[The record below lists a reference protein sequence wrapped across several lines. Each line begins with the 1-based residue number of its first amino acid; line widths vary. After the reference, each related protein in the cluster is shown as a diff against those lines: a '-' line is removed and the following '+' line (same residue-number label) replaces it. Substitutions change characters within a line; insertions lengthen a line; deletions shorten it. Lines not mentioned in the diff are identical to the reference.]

1 MVLRGYGGSDAC
13 GYMFSWFGG
22 RLDFGMLRD
31 ARSTIC
37 YRATRISPWRASAH
51 SNSTR
56 HQQAPQHHLRPQGG
70 FGQLWDYGR
79 GTSSTTGEP
88 ALNGSAL
95 APERFADIIATGT
108 ASPPVANRK
117 TKSQLASS
125 KTSTTKYASS
135 SDAAAGCATTNVS
148 ASRFSP
154 CMLPPLCPPKNHPLD
169 SLNTKFI
176 DLYY

>member
-1 MVLRGYGGSDAC
+1 
-13 GYMFSWFGG
+13 MFSWFGG

-108 ASPPVANRK
+108 ASPPIANRK
-117 TKSQLASS
+117 TKVSVGFVEDLNNKIRVFQRRGYGLRDDECLRL
-125 KTSTTKYASS
+125 KVLTLH
-135 SDAAAGCATTNVS
+135 AAAA
-148 ASRFSP
+148 
-154 CMLPPLCPPKNHPLD
+154 MPPKKSPTRFTEHKIYRPV
-169 SLNTKFI
+169 
-176 DLYY
+176 